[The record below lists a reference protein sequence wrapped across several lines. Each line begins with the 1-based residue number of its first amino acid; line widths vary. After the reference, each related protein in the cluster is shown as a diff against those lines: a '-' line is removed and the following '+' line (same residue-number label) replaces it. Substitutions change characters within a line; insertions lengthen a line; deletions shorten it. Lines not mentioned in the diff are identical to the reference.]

1 MQKVTL
7 RDTLH
12 DRQQAVQ
19 QALATPTAMP
29 HTENITC

>member
-12 DRQQAVQ
+12 DRQHAVQ
-19 QALATPTAMP
+19 QASATPPAMP
-29 HTENITC
+29 HTESITC